1 MAPVC
6 SWRATMASSIING
19 PTPHPMN
26 TSSADWSSVAPAVA
40 APSTRQSTV
49 ASSRPMIS
57 KTAATV
63 AESSVPGGASD
74 GGRRR
79 VGGTVCRRRGVLTD
93 LQQLV
98 RRDAALGH
106 QVHQRRE
113 VVHVDRSDVGHQTLT
128 LLGGQS
134 HVGEDVHSRGGS
146 GRRRLRRTI
155 RLAGKGGASGKA
167 DEGDGGDGRSDQGV
181 AHGGEQ

>member
-1 MAPVC
+1 
-6 SWRATMASSIING
+6 
-19 PTPHPMN
+19 
-26 TSSADWSSVAPAVA
+26 
-40 APSTRQSTV
+40 
-49 ASSRPMIS
+49 MIS
-57 KTAATV
+57 NTAATV
-63 AESSVPGGASD
+63 AESSVPGGAF
-74 GGRRR
+74 R
-79 VGGTVCRRRGVLTD
+79 VTVVGVSATTVCRRRGVLTD

-113 VVHVDRSDVGHQTLT
+113 VVHVDRSDVGHETLT

-146 GRRRLRRTI
+146 RRRRLRRTI
-155 RLAGKGGASGKA
+155 RLAGEGGASGKA